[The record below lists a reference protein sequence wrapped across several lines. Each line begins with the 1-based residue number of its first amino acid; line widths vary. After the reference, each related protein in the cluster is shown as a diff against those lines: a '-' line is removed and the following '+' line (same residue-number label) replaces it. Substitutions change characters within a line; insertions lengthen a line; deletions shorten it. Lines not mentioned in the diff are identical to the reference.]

1 MYSTKLIA
9 GNQDVYNFSISK
21 DMVENIGFAIFVFS
35 LSFSVVVFSIII
47 FIHSFT
53 CNINC
58 DLSNKKGKDDQNLNL
73 MPEMQVNTQENTT
86 TLIFK

>member
-1 MYSTKLIA
+1 
-9 GNQDVYNFSISK
+9 
-21 DMVENIGFAIFVFS
+21 MVENVGFAILVFS
-35 LSFSVVVFSIII
+35 LSFSIVVFSIII
-47 FIHSFT
+47 CIHSLT

-73 MPEMQVNTQENTT
+73 MPEMQVNAQENTT